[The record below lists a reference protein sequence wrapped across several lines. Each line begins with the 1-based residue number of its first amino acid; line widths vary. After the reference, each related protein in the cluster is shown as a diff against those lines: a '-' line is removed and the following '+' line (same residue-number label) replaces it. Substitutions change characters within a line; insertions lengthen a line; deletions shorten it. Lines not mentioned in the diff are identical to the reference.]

1 MIHIFRFTDVLH
13 YRFMHAL
20 CTVGVCYKDGKGV
33 AKNKPEA
40 KKYLKLAADQGFAG
54 AAVKLSQFWF

>member
-1 MIHIFRFTDVLH
+1 MFYNTG
-13 YRFMHAL
+13 L
-20 CTVGVCYKDGKGV
+20 CTHCVLYVVGVCYKDGKGV